1 MKEINEAYDTI
12 TKGRSVSS
20 GPGSSQSYQQSSYSH
35 QQQYSSSV
43 NPTYQQVRNL
53 INMGDIVTAERLLQ
67 EVPQRDAE
75 WYFLTGGVALKR
87 HWLDEAMQNFSI
99 ACRMDPGNLEYR
111 QALAMTQQSGPAY
124 RYTGGGMDTLDCCT
138 TLMCLN
144 CLCGGGR
151 C

>member
-1 MKEINEAYDTI
+1 
-12 TKGRSVSS
+12 
-20 GPGSSQSYQQSSYSH
+20 
-35 QQQYSSSV
+35 
-43 NPTYQQVRNL
+43 
-53 INMGDIVTAERLLQ
+53 MGF
-67 EVPQRDAE
+67 DA
-75 WYFLTGGVALKR
+75 
-87 HWLDEAMQNFSI
+87 
-99 ACRMDPGNLEYR
+99 EYR